1 MAIPST
7 LLQLINRSQDEL
19 GQDRSSIVVAA
30 TDPDARQFLA
40 FANAEGFYLMRKFDW
55 SFLQTVGTIT
65 TVAGTSDYNLA
76 SDFDRFIPET
86 VWDRTNQTRLLGP
99 DIPAINRAKIE
110 GTIGVG
116 IQKYYRRLGS
126 QVRITPTPDAV
137 TTIAYE
143 YVSNKWARSSG
154 STAQT
159 EFLVDTDTSLF
170 NPYLLIC
177 GIKWRWRSSK
187 GVDAIA
193 ARIEYDDMR
202 EELQASDNGGQVID
216 MGRSPNLGQFMGV
229 ENVPDHGYGS

>member
-7 LLQLINRSQDEL
+7 LLQIINRAQDEL
-19 GQDRSSIVVAA
+19 GLPRCTIVVAS
-30 TDPDARQFLA
+30 TDDMVRQLLA

-55 SFLQTVGTIT
+55 SFLQTLGTIT
-65 TVAGTSDYNLA
+65 TANGTSDYNLA

-99 DIPAINRAKIE
+99 DIPAVNRAKIE

-159 EFLVDTDTSLF
+159 EFLADADTSLF
-170 NPYLLIC
+170 NPYLMIL
-177 GIKWRWRSSK
+177 GIRWRWRSSV
-187 GVDAIA
+187 GVDAVA
-193 ARIEYDDMR
+193 ARIEYDEMR
-202 EELQASDNGGQVID
+202 EELQSSDNGGQVIN
-216 MGRSPNLGQFMGV
+216 MGRAPSLGQFMGM